1 MPNGATEPIITPS
14 SAKQTDG
21 FALATGIISGRVSYG
36 TGNAVDGVKVSI
48 QANASDEG
56 SQRSFYAMKRYVPG
70 SNVSVDKTTKQLQSL
85 LSKPW
90 TMQAY
95 VKMETFSEISCIF
108 KTSWNNL
115 IISKDGQIQLYV
127 PITLSDASV
136 GSTTLNSNIYIVKG
150 HFYNISYSY
159 DGNQTFTI
167 RVVDENGNLQEQNLT
182 TTDGTKIGYTQK
194 HADQNS
200 INFLMFGYYDVE
212 NKYNYTGIIDECR
225 FWSKALTKEEILSNY
240 NRILSG
246 SEDGLYLYW

>member
-1 MPNGATEPIITPS
+1 ML
-14 SAKQTDG
+14 
-21 FALATGIISGRVSYG
+21 F
-36 TGNAVDGVKVSI
+36 
-48 QANASDEG
+48 
-56 SQRSFYAMKRYVPG
+56 RS
-70 SNVSVDKTTKQLQSL
+70 
-85 LSKPW
+85 
-90 TMQAY
+90 
-95 VKMETFSEISCIF
+95 ETFSEISCIF

-246 SEDGLYLYW
+246 SEDGLYLYWKLDEGIENQSVAYDYSKTGGVSNGNHGTIKNMDVTDNVPNEEQLSVCGKIGRAHV